1 MVRIGTRKSNLAIW
15 QANQVKNGLEKNGYS
30 SILIPIESTGDKELS
45 KPIYEIGVQGVF
57 TKNLDQALLDKKID
71 IAVHSL
77 KDVPTLLP
85 KEIEISACLK
95 RGLVNDVLVY
105 HPNFLNWEESNS
117 VGTGSLRRKAQWLR
131 KYPKHIIEN
140 LRGNLETRL
149 EKMKKSS
156 WGGAIFAQAGL
167 DRLNLLDEKFLVL
180 DWMIPAPSQGV
191 IGITSLIQNK
201 NISKIVKKIN
211 CPKTYLCGSIERNFL
226 RTLEGGCTA
235 PIGANAFIDK
245 EVVYFKYGL
254 FSLDGKKAIIDEC
267 KISIDGLNN
276 AGENIA
282 ENLLKNGGYNLM
294 REIKSQMK

>member
-1 MVRIGTRKSNLAIW
+1 MVRIGTRKSALAIW

-85 KEIEISACLK
+85 QEIEISACLK

-131 KYPKHIIEN
+131 KYPNHIIEN

-180 DWMIPAPSQGV
+180 DWMIPAPSQGI
-191 IGITSLIQNK
+191 IGITSLIDICDFVITVSNT
-201 NISKIVKKIN
+201 NAHISGALGKDTFLLLPKGKGKLWYWSSHKDRCFWYNSIQIIEQKYIDSWDYPIKKLKKIVK
-211 CPKTYLCGSIERNFL
+211 ER
-226 RTLEGGCTA
+226 T
-235 PIGANAFIDK
+235 
-245 EVVYFKYGL
+245 
-254 FSLDGKKAIIDEC
+254 
-267 KISIDGLNN
+267 
-276 AGENIA
+276 
-282 ENLLKNGGYNLM
+282 NG
-294 REIKSQMK
+294 

>member
-1 MVRIGTRKSNLAIW
+1 
-15 QANQVKNGLEKNGYS
+15 
-30 SILIPIESTGDKELS
+30 
-45 KPIYEIGVQGVF
+45 
-57 TKNLDQALLDKKID
+57 
-71 IAVHSL
+71 
-77 KDVPTLLP
+77 
-85 KEIEISACLK
+85 
-95 RGLVNDVLVY
+95 
-105 HPNFLNWEESNS
+105 
-117 VGTGSLRRKAQWLR
+117 
-131 KYPKHIIEN
+131 
-140 LRGNLETRL
+140 
-149 EKMKKSS
+149 MKKSS

-180 DWMIPAPSQGV
+180 DWMIPAPSQGI

-211 CPKTYLCGSIERNFL
+211 CNKTYLCAGIERNFL

-282 ENLLKNGGYNLM
+282 ENLLKNGGSNLM

>member
-1 MVRIGTRKSNLAIW
+1 MIRIGTRKSALAFW
-15 QANQVKNGLEKNGYS
+15 QANQVKNSLEKLGYK
-30 SILIPIESTGDKELS
+30 SIIISIKSDGDKELK
-45 KPIYEIGVQGVF
+45 KPLHEMGIQGIF
-57 TKNLDQALLDKKID
+57 TKTLDHSLLDKKID

-105 HPNFLNWEESNS
+105 HPNFLNWEKSNS
-117 VGTGSLRRKAQWLR
+117 IGTGSLRRKAQWLR
-131 KYPKHIIEN
+131 KYPNHRIEN
-140 LRGNLETRL
+140 LRGNIETRL

-167 DRLNLLDEKFLVL
+167 HRLNLLDENFLVL
-180 DWMIPAPSQGV
+180 DWMIPAPSQGI
-191 IGITSLIQNK
+191 IGITSLIENK

-211 CPKTYLCGSIERNFL
+211 CSKTYLCAGIERNFL

-254 FSLDGKKAIIDEC
+254 FSLDGKKAIVDEC
-267 KISIDGLNN
+267 KISIDELNN
-276 AGENIA
+276 VGEKIA
-282 ENLLKNGGYNLM
+282 KNLLKNGGSNLM
-294 REIKSQMK
+294 REIKSRMK